1 MATFEHPI
9 DARLTSILAGLDG
22 DGAEEL
28 SRLVHELQIHQI
40 ELEQQNRE
48 LVAMRGVLEESRER
62 YADLYDFAPVGYL
75 TLDVSGRILSLNL
88 TGAALLGVPRERV
101 LGHSL
106 DRFVAREDRKAVKAH
121 LARTLDGHEHQNC
134 ELRPAPRRSAPTRE
148 DRVLMIESLAETRME
163 ATQIRVV
170 LTDITERRVIEHERM
185 QRAAEAAVAGSRAR
199 LISGLEGLLAATSSA
214 FNPDTVLDK
223 MIRVV
228 QEHLQ
233 ADRAWLL
240 YPCDP
245 TAIRVEIVAEAA
257 IPDCP
262 GASLLGRSIPLDP
275 SLKALVCAAQDTP
288 GVLTELDPISAEV
301 LGGGCTPRF
310 RMVALM
316 HAGERETYLLGVHQC
331 HLEHTWSDD
340 DRALFRSLADRIGQ
354 IIEMLGV
361 RWALTES
368 EERFRATF
376 DQAAVGLAHVNRQG
390 VFVRVNDKL
399 CSISGYSE
407 EELLGLTYGELTHPD
422 DREAVSK
429 FVEHIRAGHRS
440 KPCLEHRAITKQG
453 ETIWCNLTTAALH
466 DSDGRFKY
474 DISVIEDISTRKALE
489 GTERTHRA
497 ALARVGRLSTL
508 GAMASGIA
516 HEVSQPL
523 MAIGTYAG
531 GAIER
536 LQSDAP
542 DPRAV
547 RTALF
552 AIARI
557 AERAGRI
564 VERMRAF
571 SRQTSST
578 SGPLDLCEV
587 VWAGTQIVDAEAK
600 AHRATIEASC
610 PSGLPQVWGDLVQ
623 LEQVLINLLLNGLD
637 AMASLPPEQRCL
649 SIEVGVIDADQVK
662 LTVGD
667 RGEGLDACNPSQLF
681 DPFYTTKDEG
691 TGLGLSIS
699 RAIIEAHG
707 GTIWAE
713 PRPGGGALFG
723 FRLPIHRDGET
734 P

>member
-1 MATFEHPI
+1 M
-9 DARLTSILAGLDG
+9 
-22 DGAEEL
+22 
-28 SRLVHELQIHQI
+28 
-40 ELEQQNRE
+40 LES
-48 LVAMRGVLEESRER
+48 V
-62 YADLYDFAPVGYL
+62 
-75 TLDVSGRILSLNL
+75 
-88 TGAALLGVPRERV
+88 
-101 LGHSL
+101 
-106 DRFVAREDRKAVKAH
+106 
-121 LARTLDGHEHQNC
+121 
-134 ELRPAPRRSAPTRE
+134 
-148 DRVLMIESLAETRME
+148 AETR
-163 ATQIRVV
+163 AGAAQIRVV
-170 LTDITERRVIEHERM
+170 LADITERKLIERERI
-185 QRAAEAAVAGSRAR
+185 QRASEAAAARSRVR
-199 LISGLEGLLAATSSA
+199 LISGLERLLAATSSV
-214 FNPDTVLDK
+214 FDPDTVLEK
-223 MIRVV
+223 MLRVV

-257 IPDCP
+257 VPDCP
-262 GASLLGRSIPLDP
+262 GAPLLGRSLPLGP

-288 GVLTELDPISAEV
+288 GILTELDPMSAEV
-301 LGGGCTPRF
+301 LGGGFAPRS
-310 RMVALM
+310 RMVALVR
-316 HAGERETYLLGVHQC
+316 AGERETYLLGIHQC
-331 HLEHTWSDD
+331 HLERTWSDD

-354 IIEMLGV
+354 IIDMLGV
-361 RWALTES
+361 RRALTNS

-376 DQAAVGLAHVNRQG
+376 DQAAVGLAHVNVQG
-390 VFVRVNDKL
+390 VFLRVNQKL

-407 EELLGLTYGELTHPD
+407 EELLGLTYCELTHPD
-422 DREAVSK
+422 DRDAVWQ
-429 FVEHIRAGHRS
+429 FIEHIRAGHCS
-440 KPCLEHRAITKQG
+440 KPYLEHRAVTKQG
-453 ETIWCNLTTAALH
+453 KRIWCNLTTTALH

-489 GTERTHRA
+489 GRERAHRA

-536 LQSDAP
+536 LRSDAP
-542 DPRAV
+542 DLRAV

-564 VERMRAF
+564 IERMRAF

-578 SGPLDLCEV
+578 SEPLDLCEV
-587 VWAGTQIVDAEAK
+587 VWAGIQIVDAETK
-600 AHRATIEASC
+600 AHRATIEVSC
-610 PSGLPQVWGDLVQ
+610 PPGLPQVWGDLVQ
-623 LEQVLINLLLNGLD
+623 LQQVLINLLLNGLE
-637 AMASLPPEQRCL
+637 AMEPVPPGQRCL
-649 SIEVGVIDADQVK
+649 SVEVGILDEDQVK

-667 RGEGLDACNPSQLF
+667 RGEGLGAGNPSQLF
-681 DPFYTTKDEG
+681 EPFYTTKDEG